1 MALQTPVTT
10 VPQSDTFDQWRV
22 KTNQVI
28 TQSNQTVQDVGDL
41 SQLVGGQTNLVQ
53 AINDGNDFSIAI
65 TIALG

>member
-1 MALQTPVTT
+1 MALQTPVIT

-41 SQLVGGQTNLVQ
+41 SQLVAGQTNLVD
-53 AINDGNDFSIAI
+53 AINDANDFSIAI

>member
-10 VPQSDTFDQWRV
+10 VPQTDTFDQWRV
-22 KTNQVI
+22 KTNSVI
-28 TQSNQTVQDVGDL
+28 TQSNQTVEDVGDL
-41 SQLVGGQTNLVQ
+41 TQLVGGQTNLVQ

>member
-22 KTNQVI
+22 KTNSVI
-28 TQSNQTVQDVGDL
+28 TQSNQTVQDVGDIAL
-41 SQLVGGQTNLVQ
+41 LGGGQSNLVQ
-53 AINDGNDFSIAI
+53 AINDGTDFSIAI